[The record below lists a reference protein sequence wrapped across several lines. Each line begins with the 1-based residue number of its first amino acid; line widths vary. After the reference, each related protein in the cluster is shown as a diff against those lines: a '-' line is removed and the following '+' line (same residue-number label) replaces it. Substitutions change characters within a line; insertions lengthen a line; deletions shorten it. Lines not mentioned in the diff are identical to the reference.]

1 MWEKTEGG
9 RCGSPGGGKVE
20 TPEGGSR
27 LESPEG
33 SVVGARSGHEL
44 AHARHAPPGM
54 RKLMPSPRRAWQEP
68 AHARQR
74 ACGQQTSKR
83 QGMRHGKQPINAGAA
98 NKSKAH
104 DMTSKTINAGAAISA
119 WAGSR
124 QGGWLN
130 VQALWA
136 AVLRW
141 FQVPQL
147 AGFYFALRPFSLLL
161 QTSSAHQV
169 LHCSFSYCT
178 AVLRASVRKF
188 CCKECTRSLLQ
199 NFFATRLYPDGQKRL
214 RVPPRWQQSEPF
226 WSPAGDTV
234 QIQSEHSGAEN
245 SGDHFRNFRK

>member
-54 RKLMPSPRRAWQEP
+54 RKLMPSPRRAGQEP

-83 QGMRHGKQPINAGAA
+83 QGMRHGKQTYQRRCG
-98 NKSKAH
+98 KQKQGTRH
-104 DMTSKTINAGAAISA
+104 DKQNDQCRGCSA

-130 VQALWA
+130 LQALWA
-136 AVLRW
+136 AVLRVGSRHRAQEGPRQAW
-141 FQVPQL
+141 PSPNRSSLRRWPLSRALSSCHPL
-147 AGFYFALRPFSLLL
+147 ALHRSHRPYPCHPPLRTHPAG
-161 QTSSAHQV
+161 SSAPAFHPHPHPPSTRTPKHPSSP
-169 LHCSFSYCT
+169 LPAPSPSALAASFS
-178 AVLRASVRKF
+178 SP
-188 CCKECTRSLLQ
+188 LQ
-199 NFFATRLYPDGQKRL
+199 GPSRR
-214 RVPPRWQQSEPF
+214 
-226 WSPAGDTV
+226 
-234 QIQSEHSGAEN
+234 
-245 SGDHFRNFRK
+245 